1 MSAKSEA
8 IERAAEALIAA
19 RTEGEAAPGPRTRAG
34 VDRAFAR
41 LMMLAA
47 PRIRYF
53 IRAHGL
59 SDVAEDA
66 EQACAIALHCAIG
79 RYDPRRACFAT
90 YMAWPIRAELQALRQ
105 RLRGGQRGGSA
116 RAGVPLSLDALA
128 GEGADG
134 WLADPQAE
142 AATERAAA
150 DRLADAA
157 ADRLVAA
164 WSARRR
170 LAPGAR
176 APHRTDARLAAEEA
190 LVRRHLLPVE
200 TGPRL
205 CESDR
210 HIVRRALADI
220 ARHAAAG

>member
-8 IERAAEALIAA
+8 IEAAAEALIAA
-19 RTEGEAAPGPRTRAG
+19 RAKQEAAPGSRTRAG

-41 LMMLAA
+41 LMVLAA

-66 EQACAIALHCAIG
+66 EQACAIALHCAIE
-79 RYDPRRACFAT
+79 RYDPRRARFAT

-105 RLRGGQRGGSA
+105 RLRGGSA
-116 RAGVPLSLDALA
+116 RAGVPLSLDTLA

-134 WLADPQAE
+134 WLVDPRAE

-176 APHRTDARLAAEEA
+176 APHRTDTRLAAEEV
-190 LVRRHLLPVE
+190 LVRRYLLPVE
-200 TGPRL
+200 AGPRL

>member
-19 RTEGEAAPGPRTRAG
+19 RAEQEAAPGSRTRAG

-66 EQACAIALHCAIG
+66 EQVCAIALHCAIG
-79 RYDPRRACFAT
+79 RYDPRRARFAT

-128 GEGADG
+128 GADG

-176 APHRTDARLAAEEA
+176 APHRTDTRLAAEEA

-200 TGPRL
+200 AGPRL